1 MKMPTS
7 DSEEKKVH
15 EVSYASV
22 AHLLRL
28 DWNRIL
34 KYFEK
39 VVGYYNSGFKRLFY
53 PSIKTFDE
61 RTCKFEASAVFPFPW
76 GGRPQTPALKTCLIS
91 WERWPACTRSWPF
104 WRFSLQPL
112 HTWKEFSVFLSA
124 QVAQFTTWQS
134 QQEHEIIKAKFPAKS
149 KGNGLR
155 VTIVSVDS
163 TYTEIKKST
172 KLPARYFNGKKIF
185 RSCYK
190 PYATRTTVL

>member
-15 EVSYASV
+15 EVPYASV

-91 WERWPACTRSWPF
+91 LTCLGAQTCMYEILTILTLQSSTSSHLKRILSFPF
-104 WRFSLQPL
+104 SISGP
-112 HTWKEFSVFLSA
+112 VYYIAVSA
-124 QVAQFTTWQS
+124 RAWNNQS
-134 QQEHEIIKAKFPAKS
+134 K
-149 KGNGLR
+149 
-155 VTIVSVDS
+155 VSS
-163 TYTEIKKST
+163 
-172 KLPARYFNGKKIF
+172 
-185 RSCYK
+185 
-190 PYATRTTVL
+190 